1 MFEKIRLMIADQLQI
16 DENTITRES
25 DFKEDLGADSLDLF
39 ELMMSFEDKYNID
52 SATDLTQ
59 IRTVGDLIDF
69 LESRGIE
76 E

>member
-1 MFEKIRLMIADQLQI
+1 MFEKIRLIIADQLQI

>member
-1 MFEKIRLMIADQLQI
+1 MFEKVRLMIAEQLQI

>member
-1 MFEKIRLMIADQLQI
+1 MFEKIRLIIADQLQI

-59 IRTVGDLIDF
+59 IRTVGDLIDV